1 MNIRKNLS
9 LVLGLIT
16 VICFGLLITLA
27 GMQNNPATA
36 VNTTQ
41 NVDTTTPVDQSETWP
56 TLQPA
61 ANAAPNDIAQVK
73 AQIERS
79 YDLIGMAARTFDVSQ
94 FYTVY
99 VNDPSI
105 SLSTEQADYVKQ
117 IQTRE
122 GNTVKDLDG
131 QGMLAFWVARFTDWK
146 RGAENLEQLQ
156 AKAEMRGQHA
166 LSGADVQA
174 LKATGQPVGPARRT
188 DVAVKTRIRFDKV
201 IVNGSQADV
210 VFDDGEA
217 LVHEFLVKT
226 KDGWKI
232 AGMRPLNIHF

>member
-1 MNIRKNLS
+1 VGIAAS
-9 LVLGLIT
+9 QPPIPQAWP
-16 VICFGLLITLA
+16 TLEA
-27 GMQNNPATA
+27 TTTPNPATI
-36 VNTTQ
+36 
-41 NVDTTTPVDQSETWP
+41 DQLK
-56 TLQPA
+56 TL
-61 ANAAPNDIAQVK
+61 VK
-73 AQIERS
+73 RYYE
-79 YDLIGMAARTFDVSQ
+79 LTGNAARTFDVSQ
-94 FYTVY
+94 FHTVY

-105 SLSTEQADYVKQ
+105 SLSTEQADYIKQ

-131 QGMLAFWVARFTDWK
+131 HGMLAFWVARFTDWK

-156 AKAEMRGQHA
+156 AKAEARGQHA
-166 LSGADVQA
+166 LNGADVQA

-201 IVNGSQADV
+201 IVNGTQADV
-210 VFDDGEA
+210 VFDDGQA